1 MKKTFLKLLT
11 CSLLIG
17 STLIAVC
24 SCSSEKPEDAN
35 GYGTTDRSFAVT
47 DNTLPDD
54 APLSDRI
61 SALASNLTDNASVT
75 ALRELIWQ
83 EYAEQVAEES
93 PERATEIQ
101 KNKVTNIKIGRT
113 TMKIQTKVVGRA
125 PADGYPVFLVYHG
138 GGYDPSGTTNE
149 SQWSGMADRY
159 TQTRVPAIYIS
170 IRSVSDNES
179 SGQIFSTDISW
190 AFYDR
195 IIEDCILY
203 MNADP
208 NKVYIVGYSAGGN
221 GVYQIAPVLADRL
234 AAATMTAGHPE
245 GIDLTNLYNLPFYL
259 NVGELDSAYSRNT
272 ITVEYAEKLDELASK
287 YKGGYPHWCFVHA
300 GKEHGVVG
308 DNATTDQTVVKD
320 LLAWYTAYKENGTL
334 ASSSGNTTT
343 ANTDAATLMTAHTR
357 DPLPSRIVWNTTVS
371 KADQRGIRSFYWIS
385 STAESSTID
394 ISFEKQTNT
403 FTINSSRLR
412 SGDITVYLNEDMVD
426 LFSPVKVVLPSGT
439 VLEFTPEISIELLRS
454 STAERGDPNYQFA
467 ASITLTTS
475 DLKK

>member
-1 MKKTFLKLLT
+1 MTKHVLKFII

-17 STLIAVC
+17 SLLIPFA
-24 SCSSEKPEDAN
+24 SCGSGDPTQSSDT
-35 GYGTTDRSFAVT
+35 GTDSVAATADSS
-47 DNTLPDD
+47 LPDD
-54 APLSDRI
+54 APLADRI
-61 SALASNLTDNASVT
+61 EALAANLTDNASVT

-101 KNKVTNIKIGRT
+101 KNKITNIKIGRT
-113 TMKIQTKVVGRA
+113 TMKVQTKVVGKQ

-149 SQWSGMADRY
+149 SQWAGMADRY
-159 TQTRVPAIYIS
+159 TQTRVSAIYIS

-234 AAATMTAGHPE
+234 ASATMTAGHPE

-272 ITVEYAEKLDELASK
+272 VTVEYSEKLDALAEK
-287 YKGGYPHWCFVHA
+287 YGGGYFHQCFVHV

-320 LLAWYTAYKENGTL
+320 LAAWYAAYTANGTL
-334 ASSSGNTTT
+334 ASATGNTTK

-357 DPLPSRIVWNTTVS
+357 DPLPTRVIWNTTVS
-371 KADQRGIRSFYWIS
+371 KADQRGIESFYWIS
-385 STAESSTID
+385 STAAGSTID
-394 ISFEKQTNT
+394 VSYDKATNT
-403 FTINSSRLR
+403 ITMNTSRLR
-412 SGDITVYLNEDMVD
+412 SGEITLYLNEDMVD
-426 LFSPVKVVLPSGT
+426 LFSPVKVVLTSGT
-439 VLEFTPEISIELLRS
+439 VLEYTPEISLELLRS
-454 STAERGDPNYQFA
+454 TTAERGDPNYQFA
-467 ASITLTTS
+467 ASITLTSS